1 MELTDNALIDLL
13 LRTQQPEPR
22 RLSPRRKITES
33 TPTYHAPASK
43 NGTRRC
49 TCRVCPSCV
58 DNARWERIFQEKFAD
73 PNYYAKP
80 LRRDSSLKW

>member
-1 MELTDNALIDLL
+1 
-13 LRTQQPEPR
+13 
-22 RLSPRRKITES
+22 
-33 TPTYHAPASK
+33 
-43 NGTRRC
+43 
-49 TCRVCPSCV
+49 V